1 MLFDFNK
8 DNIIRCVSVILR
20 VPALFIAEAW
30 YRTDPKVVHF
40 HLYTQSKGP
49 PALANI
55 EKRHH
60 EVLIETV
67 YYSGKQ

>member
-1 MLFDFNK
+1 MLFDMSENSVA
-8 DNIIRCVSVILR
+8 RCVSVILR

-40 HLYTQSKGP
+40 QLYTQSKGP
-49 PALANI
+49 PALVNI

-67 YYSGKQ
+67 YYSG